1 MNQQDYAS
9 RLEKKLIDKFK
20 EDFFEKFE
28 YYPVVLTKI
37 NLITEESDRTPLIPL
52 EQLEAYFTPF
62 LPVKY
67 NKVVQL
73 TQKIRIREIT
83 ELRSIF
89 CFLARNM
96 RYSLKTIG
104 EYLNGRDHTTVIHSI
119 NTFKDL
125 IETCPIFREK
135 YHSVLD
141 NIKQI
146 NNITDESPIME
157 CLQKIQH

>member
-1 MNQQDYAS
+1 MENGT
-9 RLEKKLIDKFK
+9 K

>member
-1 MNQQDYAS
+1 MNQQQYAS

-20 EDFFEKFE
+20 EDFFNKFE

-37 NLITEESDRTPLIPL
+37 NLITDESDRTALISLDEL
-52 EQLEAYFTPF
+52 ESYFTPF
-62 LPVKY
+62 LPIRY
-67 NKVVQL
+67 DKVVHL
-73 TQKIRIREIT
+73 KQKLRIREIT

-96 RYSLKTIG
+96 SYSLKTIG
-104 EYLNGRDHTTVIHSI
+104 EYLNGRDHTTVIHSV

-125 IETCPIFREK
+125 IETCPVFREK
-135 YHSVLD
+135 YHRVLD

-157 CLQKIQH
+157 CLQKIQY